1 MNYLICNHCQFKN
14 SVYSERIIFC
24 QKCQKKMD
32 NNFLDWKKS
41 KFNSS
46 FNDYIKETTTLDG
59 TPLEFKEKNQIERK
73 YIFKNSINQL
83 IPKSSSESKIFFIST
98 FIQLI
103 LFYFLTLENSNKS
116 DLSNDSYKSYLKEV
130 KWNNYSITQNID
142 ISLPFELKESKSV
155 LPEYLHNY
163 LSNEKTLKSE
173 SSKSFSVTIEEF
185 DAYEGFSI
193 DNRTLLSINDEYMQN
208 ANAHLSVASPI
219 EYFKINNFNSYSQY
233 GSYILDDKKYLFE
246 NYTLTSGDKT
256 IKIIISYLDGDKTL
270 RKYADIVSQSLI
282 DNKTLI

>member
-14 SVYSERIIFC
+14 PVYSERTIFC
-24 QKCQKKMD
+24 QNCQKKMD
-32 NNFLDWKKS
+32 NNFIDWKKS

-46 FNDYIKETTTLDG
+46 FNDFIRDTTTTDG
-59 TPLEFKEKNQIERK
+59 APLESIEANQLERK
-73 YIFKNSINQL
+73 FILKNSLNQL
-83 IPKSSSESKIFFIST
+83 LLKTSSESRIFFIST

-103 LFYFLTLENSNKS
+103 LFYFLISENNNKTNS
-116 DLSNDSYKSYLKEV
+116 TSDSYKNYLSEV
-130 KWNNYSITQNID
+130 KWNNYSITQSID
-142 ISLPFELKESKSV
+142 ISLPFELKESKSI

-185 DAYEGFSI
+185 DAYEGFNI

-208 ANAHLSVASPI
+208 TNTQISASSSVD
-219 EYFKINNFNSYSQY
+219 YFKINNFNSYSQY

-246 NYTLTSGDKT
+246 NYTLTHGDKT
-256 IKIIISYLDGDKTL
+256 IKVIISYLDGDKIL
-270 RKYADIVSQSLI
+270 RKYADIVSQSLV
-282 DNKTLI
+282 NNRKLI